1 MSTGSV
7 QPLESVSAPEPRKK
21 SIRVTDR
28 EGLSGRLFS
37 GNKQM
42 VRANSINK
50 GELFKDERAQRKSI
64 ANILNSM
71 DKTGSGQIDVSEIV
85 DLVQEQRKV
94 QLEKSRFTTLD
105 NTCRPPRLSDGTLLY
120 LAATVPTEQL
130 STMSMKNAKLA
141 PLGETPE
148 SSSIVITDKEGLSG
162 RKMVDNDHLARGSF
176 NEKQGK
182 PSMRRQSSVSTEALF
197 EDERAQRK
205 SIANI
210 LNGMDKT
217 GSGEIDVSE
226 IVDLVQE
233 QRKVEL
239 EKKRIVMLAV
249 ALFLFLA
256 LSLGGN
262 YALISQAQKRTAEE
276 IEKLPHA
283 DSDDDGDTSVA
294 LVTDDGKAVST
305 GDIESYAALLD
316 LPLLGTAEL
325 NKIDGITF
333 QTYKGI
339 QHYKITGYTLST
351 EVDSNNVE
359 VPHLSMMAAYE
370 GVKASVEVSVAESR
384 AWVLEGSFMTTPIE
398 LGSDVS
404 ARRKLSEGKAGSCLA
419 NGACLYSRIEL
430 GSDVSAR
437 RKLAE
442 GKTGSCLANGA
453 CLYSRDEILTLSA
466 ESRALLESYFTAE
479 AAIKTYEVEVDG
491 GDELLE
497 FIRGQET
504 PMYGEGFTTD
514 DYGFEQMVRIAW
526 SSDFK
531 GLSYTNASDDAMIL
545 QDRNGTYTFDADGVL
560 TWCDL
565 ADSTMMEVFDAA
577 DPFGDASSST
587 FDMVFLAKGETPPA
601 DFLPAVPDLEADC
614 LPIWNAATVM
624 TTGDDDY
631 TDDYADLSEVD
642 GRRLFVGS
650 AEEGGVVHTLG
661 NPSDDTKTIHVDAQ
675 GNEIG
680 EVDHIAMLK
689 KNLEL
694 NGFFAG
700 ESEEHVQEHRKLWS
714 GGSAN
719 AKELWEVTQAAYKG
733 AAMPSG
739 WTHWTTCETDNAY
752 ARFIYKYPV
761 MTVGIAGTDGL
772 SDFGDW
778 VDNLDTDHKS
788 VNGMTVHEGFYEY
801 QEKIASCI
809 NNYRNLLSG
818 WGIDMDYIAGHSL
831 GGAASTVFSKVHG
844 RGTAQLYTFGAPKTR
859 VGASCTESGVRYAH
873 ESDSVASNA
882 MGVMNSFSHDI
893 SGSIQMYS
901 ESYCSSNCWVGC
913 CPWGWS
919 SRKKTRGQG
928 CTQASGG
935 CSFLLD
941 CAYYF
946 ATVHTK
952 YGDYL

>member
-1 MSTGSV
+1 M
-7 QPLESVSAPEPRKK
+7 
-21 SIRVTDR
+21 
-28 EGLSGRLFS
+28 
-37 GNKQM
+37 
-42 VRANSINK
+42 
-50 GELFKDERAQRKSI
+50 
-64 ANILNSM
+64 
-71 DKTGSGQIDVSEIV
+71 SEIV
-85 DLVQEQRKV
+85 DLVQEQRNV
-94 QLEKSRFTTLD
+94 QLEK
-105 NTCRPPRLSDGTLLY
+105 
-120 LAATVPTEQL
+120 
-130 STMSMKNAKLA
+130 
-141 PLGETPE
+141 
-148 SSSIVITDKEGLSG
+148 
-162 RKMVDNDHLARGSF
+162 
-176 NEKQGK
+176 
-182 PSMRRQSSVSTEALF
+182 
-197 EDERAQRK
+197 QR
-205 SIANI
+205 
-210 LNGMDKT
+210 
-217 GSGEIDVSE
+217 V
-226 IVDLVQE
+226 
-233 QRKVEL
+233 
-239 EKKRIVMLAV
+239 VMLAV
-249 ALFLFLA
+249 SLFLFLA

-262 YALISQAQKRTAEE
+262 YALISQSQKRTAEE
-276 IEKLPHA
+276 IDQLPHA
-283 DSDDDGDTSVA
+283 DSHDDSDTSVA

-359 VPHLSMMAAYE
+359 VPHLSLNAAYE
-370 GVKASVEVSVAESR
+370 GVKTSVEVSVAEER
-384 AWVLEGSFMTTPIE
+384 AWVLEGNFMTTPIE
-398 LGSDVS
+398 LGSDMS
-404 ARRKLSEGKAGSCLA
+404 ARRKLSEGKA
-419 NGACLYSRIEL
+419 
-430 GSDVSAR
+430 
-437 RKLAE
+437 
-442 GKTGSCLANGA
+442 GSCLANGA

-479 AAIKTYEVEVDG
+479 AAIKTYEVEVDS

-577 DPFGDASSST
+577 DPFADASSST
-587 FDMVFLAKGETPPA
+587 FDMVFLAKGEVPPA

-614 LPIWNAATVM
+614 VPIWNAAAGV
-624 TTGDDDY
+624 TTSDDDDY

-700 ESEEHVQEHRKLWS
+700 ESEEHVQEHRKLWG
-714 GGSAN
+714 GGSAS

-739 WTHWTTCETDNAY
+739 WTHWTTCETGNAH

-778 VDNLDTDHKS
+778 IDNADTDHRT

-801 QEKIASCI
+801 QDKIAGCI
-809 NNYRNLLSG
+809 NNYRNMLSG

-844 RGTAQLYTFGAPKTR
+844 RGTAKLYTFGAPKTR
-859 VGASCTESGVRYAH
+859 VDNSCSEDGVRYAH
-873 ESDSVASNA
+873 QSDAVASNA
-882 MGVMNSFSHDI
+882 MGLFGSFNHDI
-893 SGSIQMYS
+893 DEFIQMYS

-919 SRKKTRGQG
+919 SRKKTRGGQG
-928 CTQASGG
+928 CNTDSGG
-935 CSFLLD
+935 CSWVAD